1 LEETLKGGIDMNT
14 TQNGFGVA
22 GRSGSRRQGK
32 RLDEIAFALILIMT
46 GALWLAPKAMFPEGT
61 WLVAAGLI
69 ILGLNAVRRFLGIKT
84 SGFGIIVGLFACA
97 AGIGRIVGQGLPL
110 VPILLIVLGAG
121 LVIRAAAG
129 GKGHSDTPG
138 AL

>member
-1 LEETLKGGIDMNT
+1 MNMNT
-14 TQNGFGVA
+14 TM
-22 GRSGSRRQGK
+22 RESGTADPSGDRRQGK

-46 GALWLAPKAMFPEGT
+46 GGLWLAPKGMFPEGA

-69 ILGLNAVRRFLGIKT
+69 ILGLNATRRFLGIKT

-97 AGIGRIVGQGLPL
+97 AGIGRIVGQELPL

-121 LVIRAAAG
+121 LVVRAAAG
-129 GKGHSDTPG
+129 GKNPTAGPDIS
-138 AL
+138 